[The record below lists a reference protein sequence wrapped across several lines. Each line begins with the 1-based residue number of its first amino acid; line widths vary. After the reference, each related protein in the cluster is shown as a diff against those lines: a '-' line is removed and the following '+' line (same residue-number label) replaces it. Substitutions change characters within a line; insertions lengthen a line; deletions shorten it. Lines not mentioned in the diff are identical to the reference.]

1 MYIPHIHSITLSPQS
16 HFREKPMQLHNAS
29 SATNAASAFP
39 ITAFFARPYLLPLAG
54 FRAKVPLFIDR
65 GDFIIK
71 TADNEEELD
80 QALRLRPEVFIGELL
95 GRRGIFGVDM
105 DRFDGKCDHLIAKEK
120 TTGRC
125 LGTYRLISD
134 LYCDGFYSATEFSLG
149 RVAGLDGIK
158 LEIGRVCIAREHRGN
173 NMMGLLWEGIYRY
186 MQLIRAR
193 YVFGCSSIMTTD
205 RVDIAIA
212 HRYLTDR
219 GYLTSAL
226 DVAPRKKYRLTTLHA
241 DMSALS
247 SPDDMPG
254 RAQRIVPRLLE
265 DYFQFGAR
273 VCGEPALDRAFRC
286 ADYFTILDLHN
297 LNESSRD
304 ERLR

>member
-1 MYIPHIHSITLSPQS
+1 
-16 HFREKPMQLHNAS
+16 MQILNAS
-29 SATNAASAFP
+29 PAAITTPGFP
-39 ITAFFARPYLLPLAG
+39 ITAFLVKPYLLPLAG

-65 GDFIIK
+65 GEYFIK

-80 QALRLRPEVFIGELL
+80 QALRLRHEVFIEELL

-105 DRFDGKCDHLIAKEK
+105 DRFDGKCDHLIVKEK
-120 TTGRC
+120 STGRC

-134 LYCDGFYSATEFSLG
+134 LYCDGFYSASEFNLG
-149 RVAGLDGIK
+149 RVSGLDGVK
-158 LEIGRVCIAREHRGN
+158 LEVGRVCIAREHRGN
-173 NMMGLLWEGIYRY
+173 NMMGLLWEGIYHY
-186 MQLIRAR
+186 MQLIKAR

-212 HRYLTDR
+212 HRYLAER

-226 DVAPRKKYRLTTLHA
+226 DVAPRKKYRLPTLHA
-241 DMSALS
+241 DMSVLPS
-247 SPDDMPG
+247 TDDIPD

-265 DYFQFGAR
+265 DYFKFGAR

-297 LNESSRD
+297 LNESYRN